1 MSYEHPTHD
10 ELVRETLLRMMEDIS
25 EDCWCAGWLNDL
37 EFTLWKAVL
46 TGKTNLGFGMPESDL
61 IRLKHLHEMADGWWI
76 WADDEENRRFVSTEE
91 WLKIYAEKM
100 AKAPEINNS

>member
-1 MSYEHPTHD
+1 
-10 ELVRETLLRMMEDIS
+10 
-25 EDCWCAGWLNDL
+25 
-37 EFTLWKAVL
+37 
-46 TGKTNLGFGMPESDL
+46 MPESDL